1 VSNLSICASSPTS
14 KQCTSKPA
22 NASRPAAGASPAK
35 MIDGVAHQGAR
46 AVLQPWT
53 FARQT
58 NAAEAPNRTVPV

>member
-1 VSNLSICASSPTS
+1 
-14 KQCTSKPA
+14 
-22 NASRPAAGASPAK
+22 